1 MNKDKVTI
9 HDVARA
15 ANVSPATVSRVLNN
29 SDHPVKPELK
39 EKILLASKQLGY
51 IPNLQARNLKSKK
64 STSIGIII
72 PSIANP
78 FYPSIVRGIEDEI
91 VSRNYHMSISSCD
104 RDKERINYS
113 IENMLAVNVQG
124 IISIYI
130 DEIPEAMFRLVKRGG
145 IALNVVSNG
154 ICIPDM
160 HTIMVDKVEEC
171 ELAVQHLLDLG
182 HKKVAMLFDK
192 LDNSIRRSRLTG
204 YKQVLGKAKIP
215 YREEYV
221 YIWGRDAI
229 ADVTESADKGYYL
242 TKALLERTP
251 EVTAFVCMNDAMA
264 LGAFKAVREAGKK
277 VPDDYSIVGFD
288 DLVFADSID
297 PSLTTVGLDQY
308 LWGKKL
314 AQYYFSLL
322 EHPQV
327 KESCVSEEK
336 VLVKSRLIPRQ
347 STKKIVL
354 LYIFAH
360 HSRCAKK
367 SEKWKTISI
376 YFLSEWKTFSSKN
389 HLSGADDMIK
399 ESMFIS
405 AKKAIYSD
413 YTV

>member
-1 MNKDKVTI
+1 MKKSYQYVSIKKQTENDFHYADWNKMNKDTVTI

-145 IALNVVSNG
+145 VALNVVSNV

-221 YIWGRDAI
+221 YIWGRDAV

-288 DLVFADSID
+288 DLVFADSVD
-297 PSLTTVGLDQY
+297 PALTTVGLEQY

-322 EHPQV
+322 EHPEV
-327 KESCVSEEK
+327 KESCVSEEE
-336 VLVKSRLIPRQ
+336 VLVKSRLIVRQ
-347 STKKIVL
+347 STKRI
-354 LYIFAH
+354 
-360 HSRCAKK
+360 
-367 SEKWKTISI
+367 
-376 YFLSEWKTFSSKN
+376 
-389 HLSGADDMIK
+389 G
-399 ESMFIS
+399 
-405 AKKAIYSD
+405 
-413 YTV
+413 

>member
-1 MNKDKVTI
+1 MRSKQIPESGLKTAFRYIFYINFKSYLKKSYQYVSIKKQTENDFRYADWNNMNKDKVTI

-145 IALNVVSNG
+145 VALNVVSNG

-160 HTIMVDKVEEC
+160 HTILVDKVEEC
-171 ELAVQHLLDLG
+171 GLAVQHLLDLG

-204 YKQVLGKAKIP
+204 YKQVLGKVKIP

-221 YIWGRDAI
+221 YIWGRDAV

-288 DLVFADSID
+288 DLVFADSVD
-297 PSLTTVGLDQY
+297 PALTTVGLEQY

-322 EHPQV
+322 EHPEV
-327 KESCVSEEK
+327 KESCVSEEE
-336 VLVKSRLIPRQ
+336 VLVKSRLIVRQ
-347 STKKIVL
+347 STKRI
-354 LYIFAH
+354 
-360 HSRCAKK
+360 
-367 SEKWKTISI
+367 
-376 YFLSEWKTFSSKN
+376 
-389 HLSGADDMIK
+389 G
-399 ESMFIS
+399 
-405 AKKAIYSD
+405 
-413 YTV
+413 

>member
-1 MNKDKVTI
+1 MENDFHLADRNNMNKDKVTI

-145 IALNVVSNG
+145 VALNVVSNG

-171 ELAVQHLLDLG
+171 ELAVQHLLNLG

-204 YKQVLGKAKIP
+204 YKQALGKAKIP

-322 EHPQV
+322 EHPQM
-327 KESCVSEEK
+327 KESCVSEEE

-354 LYIFAH
+354 
-360 HSRCAKK
+360 
-367 SEKWKTISI
+367 
-376 YFLSEWKTFSSKN
+376 
-389 HLSGADDMIK
+389 
-399 ESMFIS
+399 
-405 AKKAIYSD
+405 
-413 YTV
+413 

>member
-1 MNKDKVTI
+1 MENDFHLADRNNMNKDKVTI

-145 IALNVVSNG
+145 VALNVVSNG

-182 HKKVAMLFDK
+182 HKKVAMLFDR

-204 YKQVLGKAKIP
+204 YKQALGKAKIP

-229 ADVTESADKGYYL
+229 AD
-242 TKALLERTP
+242 
-251 EVTAFVCMNDAMA
+251 VCMNDAMA

-327 KESCVSEEK
+327 KESCVSEEE

-354 LYIFAH
+354 
-360 HSRCAKK
+360 
-367 SEKWKTISI
+367 
-376 YFLSEWKTFSSKN
+376 
-389 HLSGADDMIK
+389 
-399 ESMFIS
+399 
-405 AKKAIYSD
+405 
-413 YTV
+413 